1 MVTDVEDTE
10 CKQPLMCLKGFAKRF
25 YRVLFVL
32 TLAFAVA
39 SIFIGDVE
47 NLVLTVPIVV
57 MMGIAIF
64 TEKEFVHI
72 PPVLIMMMIGTF
84 ALSQIGR
91 MISGASVVEC
101 VSNFLIGVNFGLLG
115 LIMIYILLKSMPGVR
130 DENPKLST
138 LFVMSL
144 SLSLFTLMKM
154 LQFFLSEFVDN
165 MDSIEIGDM
174 MLDST
179 LVIIG
184 SLVVCV
190 MYYEDEKRD
199 IFRYTL
205 RSFLDE
211 NSEYLGIKDRE
222 KEDALHLISKG
233 ESETLEF
240 KSTLRTNLQTGETDK
255 RMEKAVLKTLVAFLN
270 TDGGT
275 LFIGVAD
282 DGSIRGADLES
293 FENKD
298 KLGLHLKN
306 LISSQIGDGFLPYIS
321 SSMMDFDDKVVIR
334 VKCLSCPVPV
344 FLKEGK
350 TELYFARSGPSS
362 TELTGMTLINY
373 VNNRQK
379 EMVRKGR
386 VFD

>member
-1 MVTDVEDTE
+1 MVGNKEDAE
-10 CKQPLMCLKGFAKRF
+10 HERPLMSLKGIAKRL
-25 YRVLFVL
+25 YHILFVI
-32 TLAFAVA
+32 TLAFAAA
-39 SIFIGDVE
+39 SIVLGDVE
-47 NLVLTVPIVV
+47 NLVLTVPIVA

-84 ALSQIGR
+84 ALAQAGR
-91 MISGASVVEC
+91 VISGPSIVEL
-101 VSNFLIGVNFGLLG
+101 VSNFMIGVNFGLLG
-115 LIMIYILLKSMPGVR
+115 LIMVYILLKSMPGVR
-130 DENPKLST
+130 NENPMLVT

-154 LQFFLSEFVDN
+154 LQFFLSQLVDN
-165 MDSIEIGDM
+165 LDGIAIDDV
-174 MLDST
+174 MLDGV
-179 LVIIG
+179 LVIVG
-184 SLVVCV
+184 SLVVCM
-190 MYYEDEKRD
+190 MYYEDEKHD
-199 IFRYTL
+199 LFRYTL
-205 RSFLDE
+205 GSFLEE
-211 NSEYLGIKDRE
+211 NSEYLGIEDRE

-233 ESETLEF
+233 ESENLEF

-275 LFIGVAD
+275 LFIGVSD
-282 DGSIRGADLES
+282 DGSICGADLES

-321 SSMMDFDDKVVIR
+321 SSMMDFDGRIVIR
-334 VKCLSCPVPV
+334 VKCLACPKPV

-350 TELYFARSGPSS
+350 TEAYFARSGPSS